1 MKRVICFASA
11 FVVAAA
17 AAHAQMPQQGQ
28 RRTLVDAIK
37 GGYNNAKMNL
47 TQAAEKMP
55 EADYSFKPGTTAE
68 VRNYGQVFA
77 HVAQAQFGA
86 CSVATGKPN
95 PMMGKQLEQELK
107 TKAEITKALADS
119 FALCDEAYNG
129 LTDANAMEF
138 VKQGQNEIQRSALL
152 MNNVVH
158 DNELFGTAAVYM
170 RSKNMVPPSTERMQ
184 GMRGRGGRGQ

>member
-1 MKRVICFASA
+1 MKRFICLACA
-11 FVVAAA
+11 ALFVGSISY
-17 AAHAQMPQQGQ
+17 AQMPPAGQ

-37 GGYNNAKMNL
+37 GGYNNVKMNL

-77 HVAQAQFGA
+77 HVAQAQFGG
-86 CSVATGKPN
+86 CSAAVGKPN

-119 FALCDEAYNG
+119 FAICDEAYNG

-138 VKQGQNEIQRSALL
+138 VKQGQGEVQRAALL